1 MRRVN
6 RLKFKV
12 SQPYSIGSKVYV
24 DTKPRK
30 WYVAWIYVKAF
41 TKASYGWVKTFF
53 KTLFD
58 KQC

>member
-1 MRRVN
+1 MN
-6 RLKFKV
+6 KLKFKI

-30 WYVAWIYVKAF
+30 WYVAWIHAKAF
-41 TKASYGWVKTFF
+41 TKASYIWVKVFF
-53 KTLFD
+53 KTLFE